1 MIKLHLARRLNHHMG
16 GTHSPG
22 FFRSFLLPFGT
33 SPIARLGLV
42 LLLGNLYFYLP
53 FYALYL
59 QSLGLDLVQ
68 ISELS
73 ILLLISTLLFEI
85 PGGMLADHLAKKKIL
100 VAGFILQLLGEVL
113 FLHGTMFFHF
123 VLASLIGGIHWA
135 LHSGCLE
142 AYLYEL
148 LHGLKQQERYNEAL
162 GYFGFAKSIS
172 NFIAF
177 LSGTL
182 IVGLLGASSFSFLI
196 LLTVCSVAL
205 ALGGMITLPEQRG
218 HPSRSSDQ
226 QLRAGSK
233 RSLLKR
239 LGLIELSGH
248 SKTLL
253 LLTLLFCVTQP
264 LADSLLIFIQPFF
277 EQRNGPVALLG
288 TLIAAGM
295 VCEAIVLKQVHVFQ
309 KKFKSAVVLKATCL
323 FLGLGYILLAWSPNA
338 FTAAV
343 FFLWIRSAV
352 GVQQVLL
359 TEKTL
364 RLFSQERHAT
374 VLSMLNLGS
383 RLYVAGGMWGIALVA
398 EHSLSLAFVCLA
410 ILMLAASITVTLIK
424 IPDGESTSQS

>member
-1 MIKLHLARRLNHHMG
+1 M
-16 GTHSPG
+16 
-22 FFRSFLLPFGT
+22 
-33 SPIARLGLV
+33 
-42 LLLGNLYFYLP
+42 
-53 FYALYL
+53 
-59 QSLGLDLVQ
+59 
-68 ISELS
+68 
-73 ILLLISTLLFEI
+73 
-85 PGGMLADHLAKKKIL
+85 
-100 VAGFILQLLGEVL
+100 
-113 FLHGTMFFHF
+113 
-123 VLASLIGGIHWA
+123 
-135 LHSGCLE
+135 
-142 AYLYEL
+142 
-148 LHGLKQQERYNEAL
+148 
-162 GYFGFAKSIS
+162 
-172 NFIAF
+172 
-177 LSGTL
+177 
-182 IVGLLGASSFSFLI
+182 
-196 LLTVCSVAL
+196 
-205 ALGGMITLPEQRG
+205 
-218 HPSRSSDQ
+218 
-226 QLRAGSK
+226 
-233 RSLLKR
+233 
-239 LGLIELSGH
+239 
-248 SKTLL
+248 
-253 LLTLLFCVTQP
+253 
-264 LADSLLIFIQPFF
+264 
-277 EQRNGPVALLG
+277 LG